1 MKQKI
6 TFLLFVTISVICF
19 QPSTAQIDTSF
30 FPQFT
35 PQGTLP
41 IIKYGDGFADAA
53 WNDPCL
59 LKENGQYIMY
69 ISAAVG
75 ITGVNKVKIY
85 RQVSTDGINWSLSPT
100 TPVLEPL
107 TGSYYEGGVETP
119 SVVVKDNVYH
129 MYTTC
134 YPANVAEDFLI
145 AHATSSDGITWTMDV
160 NPVLESPGTATWYGS
175 IVGEP
180 GVMLYNDSI
189 RLFFTAGGILNTSPI
204 QCIGMMSSADGTNF
218 NTPQIAVT
226 LPNDVYPA
234 ASGYW
239 GLSTPSPLAI
249 NDSIYLFTDVAQVIN
264 GAWTQVALHQF
275 KCEALNGNWY
285 HDDAPIHTRGDFSWT
300 NGNYLSEIR
309 SITPLMDDN
318 GLLRVYY
325 AGNHIADISGTD
337 TTYNVTVD
345 GSGIHVMP
353 DYWGIGLSTYQFPVA
368 TSIEEMAMHTLL
380 YPNPASDQIMFESTF
395 NALENYYSIMSIE
408 GKVLL
413 NGSLKPG
420 KNSINISSL
429 SPGIYFFKAG
439 TISKKFIKQ

>member
-1 MKQKI
+1 MKQKV
-6 TFLLFVTISVICF
+6 TLLLLITISVICF
-19 QPSTAQIDTSF
+19 QPSTAQIDTNF
-30 FPQFT
+30 FPQFS

-145 AHATSSDGITWTMDV
+145 AHATSNDGITWTMDA

-226 LPNDVYPA
+226 LPTDVYPA

-285 HDDAPIHTRGDFSWT
+285 HDDVPIHTRVDFSWT

-318 GLLRVYY
+318 GLLRIYY

-345 GSGIHVMP
+345 GNGIHVMP
-353 DYWGIGLSTYQFPVA
+353 DYWGIGLSTYQYPVA
-368 TSIEEMAMHTLL
+368 TSIDELSNELSV
-380 YPNPASDQIMFESTF
+380 YPNPTMNLLQIRINNQMNTS
-395 NALENYYSIMSIE
+395 NYTIH
-408 GKVLL
+408 
-413 NGSLKPG
+413 
-420 KNSINISSL
+420 NII
-429 SPGIYFFKAG
+429 G
-439 TISKKFIKQ
+439 Q